1 MIDLKK
7 EKESAPVR
15 SEICVGLGWY
25 PNQRSWNA
33 KKDKHCYDLDLSAFM
48 LGADGKLV
56 SDDFFV
62 FYNNTDSPDGAVFLQ
77 SDNRTG
83 VGAGD
88 DETLVVDL
96 SIVDPR
102 VTEIVFVASVF
113 EPKVYDESGTDT
125 NKNNVYH
132 KKRFYFLFTDSRLQG
147 NIYQRIVASVDL
159 KKYPNV
165 GVYHM
170 STSHPV
176 VMTPDQTTT
185 PSPILAAKVEGRGG
199 YEIQDWQVDWESIM
213 KNLGAGAVDEKTG
226 QPLPNGAPL
235 ITGLNIDREVYGCFR
250 IKNIK
255 LKVYDIDNAYFD
267 YYTSK
272 SAHTRAGVLTGKLSD
287 YELQNAFT
295 FDSKLFKKTGR
306 VAILLD
312 PSFDPSMLTG
322 DPFNYI
328 KIDVCVDGVENVFE
342 NNEKFFYFDS
352 VDNSAK
358 TNTSLSESVK
368 QCLVDPSIQHS
379 MDGTVIYSIY
389 IKSNKN

>member
-113 EPKVYDESGTDT
+113 EPKVSFGEIRKVTAHVYDATTRKDMDHCMLHADCPDAEAAVLGHLFRQEGNWYYKHLHKREELNFETIVEHFSG
-125 NKNNVYH
+125 
-132 KKRFYFLFTDSRLQG
+132 KKLPT
-147 NIYQRIVASVDL
+147 
-159 KKYPNV
+159 
-165 GVYHM
+165 
-170 STSHPV
+170 
-176 VMTPDQTTT
+176 
-185 PSPILAAKVEGRGG
+185 
-199 YEIQDWQVDWESIM
+199 
-213 KNLGAGAVDEKTG
+213 DEK
-226 QPLPNGAPL
+226 
-235 ITGLNIDREVYGCFR
+235 E
-250 IKNIK
+250 
-255 LKVYDIDNAYFD
+255 
-267 YYTSK
+267 
-272 SAHTRAGVLTGKLSD
+272 
-287 YELQNAFT
+287 
-295 FDSKLFKKTGR
+295 
-306 VAILLD
+306 
-312 PSFDPSMLTG
+312 
-322 DPFNYI
+322 
-328 KIDVCVDGVENVFE
+328 
-342 NNEKFFYFDS
+342 
-352 VDNSAK
+352 
-358 TNTSLSESVK
+358 
-368 QCLVDPSIQHS
+368 
-379 MDGTVIYSIY
+379 
-389 IKSNKN
+389 